1 MRGATR
7 AQGAMRSRA
16 RGGFRTP
23 GPVPGRVRLAALAAA
38 ALLAAGPAAALEGL
52 VLSPGEGPSEPTL
65 EERADAVKAQRE
77 ALQEEIEALRDRSQ
91 RLGEKEGELRREA
104 EAAEEAARRTCPALV
119 RIKYPWISCT
129 TNAWGGKELHV
140 PGSAPAGGVQPQLGL
155 EDS

>member
-1 MRGATR
+1 MRGADR
-7 AQGAMRSRA
+7 AQGATRERAQGGGRPSRPA
-16 RGGFRTP
+16 RGTA
-23 GPVPGRVRLAALAAA
+23 RLAALAAVA
-38 ALLAAGPAAALEGL
+38 VLAAGPAAALEGI
-52 VLSPGEGPSEPTL
+52 VLSADEGPREPTL

-77 ALQEEIEALRDRSQ
+77 ALQEEIESLRDRSQ

-104 EAAEEAARRTCPALV
+104 QAAKEAARRTCPALV